1 MKMPKEKR
9 TYCPKC
15 NKHTAHTV
23 SKVKK
28 RKASELKAGQRQF
41 RKVLSGYG
49 GFPRP
54 LPHGEKPTRR
64 TALVLR
70 CKECKK
76 ARSVKGFR
84 VKTLELEEYPWKG

>member
-15 NKHTAHTV
+15 RKHTLHQV
-23 SKVKK
+23 QKVKK

-41 RKVLSGYG
+41 RRVLSGYG
-49 GFPRP
+49 GFPRA
-54 LPHGEKPTRR
+54 LPSGAKPTKKV
-64 TALVLR
+64 ALVLQ

-76 ARSVKGFR
+76 SRTVKGFR
-84 VKTLELEEYPWKG
+84 VRTLDLEG